1 MRLRTRLALGEA
13 DVMQEL
19 PHDAL
24 IPGQSGVNLPDSSA
38 AVNQLPRVG
47 ELLLGAGFVVPEAI
61 QTALARQRLENRK
74 LGELIVDLGMLDEAD
89 LEAVLAIQS
98 DLRAGR
104 ADDLSAVVGSR
115 LGAILLASKCV
126 TKAQLDRAL
135 ACIDDSEE
143 HLGEILVRQ
152 GALSA
157 AQLNGALVF
166 QAQVHARR
174 SDRFKLGRMLVE
186 SGDISEQALLRA
198 VARQKVNGKR
208 LGETLLELGAISK
221 PALGAGLTRQRRL
234 IAAAMAAISLIVGA
248 GMSEEVAAAT
258 TTLRVSARILTHVSF
273 RSMKVPDQVAI
284 TPADIS
290 RGFVDLDTPIE
301 MEVRTNSASDIVVGI
316 SLNSPAFTGATVS
329 GPTGTTRVIP
339 GTPSIVIASHGQGMH
354 TESLS
359 LRMRLE
365 LGGDATPG
373 TILMP
378 VSLLVSP
385 V

>member
-1 MRLRTRLALGEA
+1 
-13 DVMQEL
+13 MQEL

>member
-1 MRLRTRLALGEA
+1 MRLRTRSALGDSDMVHEHPHEA
-13 DVMQEL
+13 S
-19 PHDAL
+19 
-24 IPGQSGVNLPDSSA
+24 IPGRPRVNSPDSPA
-38 AVNQLPRVG
+38 AVSPLPRVG

-74 LGELIVDLGMLDEAD
+74 LGELIVELGMLDEAD

-104 ADDLSAVVGSR
+104 ADDLAAVVGSR

-135 ACIDDSEE
+135 DHLDDSEE
-143 HLGEILVRQ
+143 HLGQILVRE
-152 GALSA
+152 GVLSS
-157 AQLNGALVF
+157 AQLSGALVF

-174 SDRFKLGRMLVE
+174 SDRFMLGRMLVE
-186 SGDISEQALLRA
+186 SGDISESSLREA
-198 VARQKVNGKR
+198 IERQKLTGQK
-208 LGETLLELGAISK
+208 LGEVLIDLGAISK
-221 PALGAGLTRQRRL
+221 PRLGAGLTRQRRL
-234 IAAAMAAISLIVGA
+234 IAAAMAAISLIAGA

-258 TTLRVSARILTHVSF
+258 TAMRVSARILTHVSF

-301 MEVRTNSASDIVVGI
+301 MEVRTNSASDILVGI

-329 GPTGTTRVIP
+329 GPTGTSRVIP